1 MWLFSG
7 QGTGQEGTD
16 GQTLSFLGGCRDQ
29 RLSVQRPVDSAPF
42 RGIRFSLRRKQV
54 ALLNGCP
61 GCIFNEDACQI
72 KGGVFFLSWMRTDV
86 LVV

>member
-16 GQTLSFLGGCRDQ
+16 GQTLSFLGGCRHQ
-29 RLSVQRPVDSAPF
+29 RLSILISGDSAPF

-61 GCIFNEDACQI
+61 RCIFNEDACQI
-72 KGGVFFLSWMRTDV
+72 KVFFLSWMRTDM